1 METDVWADDVDVEW
15 ASSAEWE
22 QEETLSRREEF
33 LVRLWW
39 QVADAEWEA
48 CDFSWGDA
56 GIEALRDDL
65 TNLMSGIGHL
75 LGYRPQQRPKE

>member
-33 LVRLWW
+33 LVRLW
-39 QVADAEWEA
+39 
-48 CDFSWGDA
+48 
-56 GIEALRDDL
+56 
-65 TNLMSGIGHL
+65 
-75 LGYRPQQRPKE
+75 